1 MGPTDLPTTQAPSEP
16 PSVGPTA
23 SPTAKAKGSETSR
36 AVLVTKG
43 TGRRQLVE
51 IPDAN
56 CTKAA
61 EDTTTELVEACLES
75 PNERVSSVSTVNVA
89 RLDEVLTFLQ
99 NATIESEV
107 AVSFDDLNACINKR
121 VTDGNAT
128 ETLRSNAK
136 DYECDEL
143 EEGTVV
149 GLTLTEEADTPT
161 STPSSPGKSSD
172 VSSSPTSTPSSQG
185 KSPDVASTSGK
196 SGKSSSAVPGVSKAS
211 SKSSKSVKSAK
222 AEPQESAE
230 VIDKVKEP
238 KESIELLDEEG
249 PGESIKFDE
258 EEDPEEVTE
267 GEDEVEAN
275 KESLFDVLAKMLG
288 GWW

>member
-1 MGPTDLPTTQAPSEP
+1 MSW
-16 PSVGPTA
+16 
-23 SPTAKAKGSETSR
+23 SR
-36 AVLVTKG
+36 LVLSSLLTHAYP
-43 TGRRQLVE
+43 VE
-51 IPDAN
+51 VVLSD
-56 CTKAA
+56 
-61 EDTTTELVEACLES
+61 EE
-75 PNERVSSVSTVNVA
+75 
-89 RLDEVLTFLQ
+89 EVLTFLQ

-107 AVSFDDLNACINKR
+107 AVSFDDLNACINKS

-149 GLTLTEEADTPT
+149 GLTFIEEADTPT
-161 STPSSPGKSSD
+161 STCTPSSPGKSSDVSSSPSGTPSSQGKSSD

-185 KSPDVASTSGK
+185 KSSDVASTSSK
-196 SGKSSSAVPGVSKAS
+196 SGKSFSAVPGASKAFKKSEAS
-211 SKSSKSVKSAK
+211 SKSYKSVKSAK
-222 AEPQESAE
+222 AEPQVSAE
-230 VIDKVKEP
+230 VIDEVEEP

-249 PGESIKFDE
+249 SEESIKFDE

-267 GEDEVEAN
+267 DEDEDEDEDEVEAN
-275 KESLFDVLAKMLG
+275 EESLFDVLAKMLG

>member
-1 MGPTDLPTTQAPSEP
+1 MEFYD
-16 PSVGPTA
+16 A
-23 SPTAKAKGSETSR
+23 S
-36 AVLVTKG
+36 
-43 TGRRQLVE
+43 
-51 IPDAN
+51 AN

-61 EDTTTELVEACLES
+61 EDTTNELVEACLEP
-75 PNERVSSVSTVNVA
+75 PNERVSSVSTVDVV
-89 RLDEVLTFLQ
+89 RSVEEEVLTFTQ
-99 NATIESEV
+99 EVTIIESEV
-107 AVSFDDLNACINKR
+107 AVSCNNITACIDES
-121 VTDGNAT
+121 VMDGNAT

-136 DYECDEL
+136 QSGCDEL
-143 EEGTVV
+143 EEGTVED
-149 GLTLTEEADTPT
+149 LTLTEEADTP
-161 STPSSPGKSSD
+161 
-172 VSSSPTSTPSSQG
+172 SSQG
-185 KSPDVASTSGK
+185 KSSDASGK

-267 GEDEVEAN
+267 DEDEVETD
-275 KESLFDVLAKMLG
+275 EEGLFDVLAKMLG